1 MPNILKNK
9 EIQSCFEV
17 KLSRDAELYWED
29 NFGGDIA
36 EQIEASLVQRKVGQ
50 PTRLLYDLYMPKDQQ
65 SQLKTILQLGKVDMF
80 PGGKYHNFSD
90 FMSFPDPT
98 ENPSLHF
105 ESLPPLPPHPELY
118 SGSNSFEV
126 IRKKDQMVH
135 FPYQGFDPPVID
147 FLNRAAED
155 PLVKSIKI
163 SLYRIAKDSHL
174 AKMLLRALE
183 NQKKVMVFVEPKA
196 RFDEANNLDW
206 SKKLKENGA
215 EVFHSDLTIKVHSK
229 IMMVEREEGDKIV
242 RYGYISTGNFNRK
255 TSKIYADHG
264 LFTADSRIT
273 GGELAQ
279 VFEVL
284 SRKRLAPVTKH
295 LLVSP
300 FTTRNAFIQLVD
312 NEIKN
317 AKWGGKP
324 ASIRIKMNSLQD
336 QTMIDKLYQAAEEGV
351 KIRMLVRGFCCLH
364 MAQVKKHENLIIT
377 SIVDRFLEHGRI
389 YWFENNG
396 DPKMYTGSADWMTRN
411 LDRRIEVLTPI
422 YDSDVFNELSQIL
435 ELQLNDN
442 VKARIVDAQE
452 SNSYV
457 SNNKKPC
464 RSQYEI
470 YRLLKEKMSV
480 STN

>member
-1 MPNILKNK
+1 
-9 EIQSCFEV
+9 
-17 KLSRDAELYWED
+17 
-29 NFGGDIA
+29 
-36 EQIEASLVQRKVGQ
+36 
-50 PTRLLYDLYMPKDQQ
+50 
-65 SQLKTILQLGKVDMF
+65 
-80 PGGKYHNFSD
+80 
-90 FMSFPDPT
+90 
-98 ENPSLHF
+98 
-105 ESLPPLPPHPELY
+105 
-118 SGSNSFEV
+118 
-126 IRKKDQMVH
+126 
-135 FPYQGFDPPVID
+135 
-147 FLNRAAED
+147 
-155 PLVKSIKI
+155 
-163 SLYRIAKDSHL
+163 
-174 AKMLLRALE
+174 
-183 NQKKVMVFVEPKA
+183 
-196 RFDEANNLDW
+196 
-206 SKKLKENGA
+206 
-215 EVFHSDLTIKVHSK
+215 
-229 IMMVEREEGDKIV
+229 MMVEREEGDKIV

-273 GGELAQ
+273 GELAQ
-279 VFEVL
+279 VFDVL

-317 AKWGGKP
+317 AKWGKP

-452 SNSYV
+452 SNSYF